1 MPSCTCTPSAS
12 REESEAHS
20 QQATR
25 EARSVRHA
33 RRMASRV
40 GPERAETVAGVQ
52 AQHREV
58 VEQKYAPW
66 KQLLDFA
73 VMFRKRER
81 TVFVIRAN

>member
-1 MPSCTCTPSAS
+1 
-12 REESEAHS
+12 
-20 QQATR
+20 
-25 EARSVRHA
+25 
-33 RRMASRV
+33 MASRV
-40 GPERAETVAGVQ
+40 GPERAETIAGVQ